1 MITVENLLKTYGKHQ
16 AVKNISFTID
26 AGEVV
31 GFLGPNGAGKTTT
44 MNMITGYI
52 AATAGKVSINGFDI
66 VDEPEKAK
74 ACIGYLPDTP
84 PVYGDMKV
92 DEYLDFV
99 ADLKKVKRSDKAK
112 MIKDIKKTVR
122 LEDMGGRMI
131 KNLSKGYKQRVGL
144 AQAMMG
150 SPEVL
155 VLDEPTNG
163 LDPKQIIDMLDVIK
177 KVGEKHT
184 VILSSH
190 ILSEVSAVCGR
201 ILIMTKGNIVADGTV
216 EELSA
221 SMSKSNR
228 FYVRA
233 RGSKEEVAK
242 VFDKGSEGFGIDG
255 VKSTRVT
262 RSVEQ
267 GASDVEFTLDE
278 GADIREAVYNKSVA
292 SGLPI
297 LTMKSLDLSLEEI
310 FLRLAYSN
318 GDADDEGGDEE

>member
-1 MITVENLLKTYGKHQ
+1 
-16 AVKNISFTID
+16 
-26 AGEVV
+26 
-31 GFLGPNGAGKTTT
+31 
-44 MNMITGYI
+44 
-52 AATAGKVSINGFDI
+52 
-66 VDEPEKAK
+66 
-74 ACIGYLPDTP
+74 
-84 PVYGDMKV
+84 
-92 DEYLDFV
+92 
-99 ADLKKVKRSDKAK
+99 
-112 MIKDIKKTVR
+112 
-122 LEDMGGRMI
+122 
-131 KNLSKGYKQRVGL
+131 
-144 AQAMMG
+144 
-150 SPEVL
+150 